1 MKPELRILIS
11 IILLWLF
18 TISGV
23 IGILTETYR
32 DWFLALTPLNLLLSF
47 GILIWNSRYFK
58 ATYVL
63 ALSIPFVLGFITEAL
78 GVNYGLIFG
87 NYTYGENLGYK
98 FLGVPIMICFNWAL
112 LTAVTADIS
121 KLMTKNLV
129 LASIIGASLMT
140 LLDMLI
146 EVSAPRFDFWEF
158 ENGIVPLQNYLGWLL
173 TAFVAHLGYQYLK
186 VKTNLTISW
195 HILISMAVFFAIFL
209 CF

>member
-209 CF
+209 FF